1 MQPKTAVA
9 QKVVDLIQSKGGR
22 FVQKE
27 ERENGKSRV
36 NKPRGL
42 YWPKKRSV
50 GPNWHRTY
58 WKTCRMYVR
67 LTPMTDG
74 QIWIY

>member
-1 MQPKTAVA
+1 MQPKTAVS

-42 YWPKKRSV
+42 YWPKNGLSAQI
-50 GPNWHRTY
+50 GIE
-58 WKTCRMYVR
+58 
-67 LTPMTDG
+67 LTGKPVECT
-74 QIWIY
+74 